1 MNPFRI
7 KRIGKRFDDLTARG
21 CTDWRRLLILM
32 RFIIRYILDSEGNR
46 VFVDKDGEV
55 VAVLDEGGG
64 AT

>member
-1 MNPFRI
+1 MNEFCI
-7 KRIGKRFDDLTARG
+7 TRIGKRFDDLTAHG
-21 CTDWRRLLILM
+21 CTDWRLLLILM

-55 VAVLDEGGG
+55 VAVLSEGGG